1 MGVAI
6 SGTLEGRTRKPTIEV
21 RSLRLQV
28 YEHLKE
34 LMNEG
39 RLRPGSFL
47 DLRSLEEDLGISRT
61 PLRDAL
67 LRLESEGFV
76 EILSRR
82 GVRIAEL
89 TLERIRGIYQIIGA
103 LEASVLRSLPIAAA
117 DALSP
122 DMRELNEDMIAA
134 LAVLDWDRFYELNT
148 AFHDCFLDQSPNR
161 ELVERVRILKQRL
174 YDFPRKHEMLRD
186 WEERST
192 HEHET
197 LVGLIAAA
205 DLGAAADFVR
215 DVHWSFEVQSP
226 FIRRYY
232 GVEEG
237 GSRADP

>member
-1 MGVAI
+1 
-6 SGTLEGRTRKPTIEV
+6 
-21 RSLRLQV
+21 
-28 YEHLKE
+28 
-34 LMNEG
+34 MNEG

-47 DLRSLEEDLGISRT
+47 DLRSLEKHLGISRT

-103 LEASVLRSLPIAAA
+103 LEASVLRSLPIAVA
-117 DALSP
+117 DALFP
-122 DMRELNEDMIAA
+122 EMRALNQEMVDA
-134 LAVLDWDRFYELNT
+134 LAVSDWARFWKANDSFHACVLDRSDN
-148 AFHDCFLDQSPNR
+148 P

-174 YDFPRKHEMLRD
+174 YDFPPRHEMLRE

-192 HEHET
+192 REHEAIVEMIGAGE
-197 LVGLIAAA
+197 LAGAA
-205 DLGAAADFVR
+205 DYLR

-226 FIRRYY
+226 FIRAYY

-237 GSRADP
+237 VGHAAR

>member
-1 MGVAI
+1 MGVAV
-6 SGTLEGRTRKPTIEV
+6 SGTLEASTRKPTIEL

-76 EILSRR
+76 EILPRR
-82 GVRIAEL
+82 GVQIAEL
-89 TLERIRGIYQIIGA
+89 TLERIRDIYQIIGA
-103 LEASVLRSLPIAAA
+103 LEASVLRSLPIAVA
-117 DALSP
+117 DALPPEMSA
-122 DMRELNEDMIAA
+122 LNQDMIDA
-134 LAVLDWDRFYELNT
+134 LAAFDYDRFYERNA
-148 AFHDCFLDQSPNR
+148 AFHDCFLELSANS
-161 ELVERVRILKQRL
+161 ELVDRVHILKQRL
-174 YDFPRKHEMLRD
+174 YDFPKHHEVIPE

-192 HEHET
+192 LEHESIVE
-197 LVGLIAAA
+197 LLAAGKP
-205 DLGAAADFVR
+205 GAAADFIR
-215 DVHWSFEVQSP
+215 DVHWSFVVQSP

-237 GSRADP
+237 DDRATR